1 MRIRQ
6 KVRNVPNSRI
16 SHYLLHDVYFL
27 SLNSINFL
35 EKKPGQ
41 RPTVKE
47 RDVTEPGSGNDQLLM
62 VLRTKCQ
69 DLKDL
74 NSRRA
79 VKFSS

>member
-1 MRIRQ
+1 M
-6 KVRNVPNSRI
+6 
-16 SHYLLHDVYFL
+16 
-27 SLNSINFL
+27 
-35 EKKPGQ
+35 E
-41 RPTVKE
+41 E